1 MCLLRAR
8 LRRRD
13 GGDTA
18 TWLYEVPWE
27 PDHFYL
33 IHAARDAAPV
43 TLPLSPSPLR
53 AAFIVEAIDSDE
65 VPDGYWPKGLIR
77 QELA

>member
-1 MCLLRAR
+1 MFLLRAR

-18 TWLYEVPWE
+18 TWLYEVPYE

-33 IHAARDAAPV
+33 IQAARDAVPV
-43 TLPLSPSPLR
+43 TLPLSPSPLG
-53 AAFIVEAIDSDE
+53 AAFMVEAIDSDE
-65 VPDGYWPKGLIR
+65 VPDEYWPKGLIR